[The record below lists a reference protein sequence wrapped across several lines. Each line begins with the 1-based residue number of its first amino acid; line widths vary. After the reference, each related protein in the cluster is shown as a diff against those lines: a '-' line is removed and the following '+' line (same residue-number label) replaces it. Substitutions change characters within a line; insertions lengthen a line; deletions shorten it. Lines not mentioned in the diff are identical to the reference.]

1 MKIFLSNICQKAMI
15 FGNHMHIIIF
25 HKIHTSFTRVELI
38 SYYRCSLYTNIE
50 LIGKYGEKKFDSA
63 TSSSVSLLSSY
74 SWLLYDQ
81 NKLLLV
87 KAREGHLVG
96 NQIN

>member
-1 MKIFLSNICQKAMI
+1 MKSIVTFFKLKLKFEIFRVFAN
-15 FGNHMHIIIF
+15 
-25 HKIHTSFTRVELI
+25 TRVELI

-50 LIGKYGEKKFDSA
+50 LIRKYGEKKFDSA